1 MTKHFWKKMTCSF
14 LAVAIVAAGIPTWL
28 LGMTVAAGNDGNYI
42 KNPSFEDTD
51 GNAVP
56 DYSPNDWSVT
66 AGWFINADP
75 SAQDGSRVMIAQQ
88 NASATQTVSLP
99 DGNYNFSG
107 YLNAAGAGIQM
118 SITLTSGS
126 NSQTVSAK
134 SGDTAGYQTIDR
146 FAVTGGSVTVK
157 LEAAFETPFTSS
169 AVIDDLELTAVSSN
183 KIKNPSF
190 EETDGNAV
198 PDYSPNDWSVTSGWF
213 INADPSAQDG
223 SRVMIAQQN
232 ASATQTV
239 SLPDGNYNFS
249 GYLNAAGAGIQMSIT
264 LTSGSNSQTVSAKS
278 GDTAGY
284 QTIDRFAVTGGS
296 VTVKLEAAFETPFTS
311 SAVIDDLELIDCSTI
326 PTPQV
331 TVTYQ
336 ANGGIGT
343 MAAQDIDE
351 GVATALAKNRFT
363 YPKYTFT
370 GWNTQADGNGIAYTN
385 EQSVTLTEDLTLYA
399 QWQPAVIPGPDT
411 VAFTPDDLT
420 IDTDKRSTYKDN
432 ELNWYTDELLYNG
445 TAVLDGSRVFD
456 YDDSSAASDWQKME
470 NNFVRKDTDDNYAA
484 ALMFQVGHPLAD
496 RNYDIIYK
504 DLQVPVKGGK
514 FSYYLWLRNGLPMNH
529 NVFATAA
536 IAYDKE
542 GNAYNLGV
550 SDVLRWSGDERYF
563 TTPDDPNVAAMAGWY
578 HYEAAMPKDVE
589 IVKIGIMLT
598 KTDVN
603 SDAVIGP
610 SFVDTEGK
618 YGVAGE
624 TYWPGEDWTPVDE
637 ISFIDT
643 IVCDDNII
651 FDDELKWESEQAQI
665 NEMGEYLNPWC
676 MYDDKTI
683 ELDCTFNSLGM
694 ENTNII
700 YRDLDKGAQGGTFN
714 FKLYNCTNSYLDGE
728 AKYKVSVVGY
738 DKDGKKVELGDCT
751 DSMDGTDYLKFSG
764 LPQTAYVYNGY
775 NNCSVKLPA
784 DKILKRLEIHITE
797 TTEASVASALFMLD
811 DVKFIDSSFVT
822 LDSDNDKD
830 KDEDKDNESKA
841 DENPA
846 QNEDNTDTGVAMPI
860 GMMVVVILVS
870 AGALIITKGKIR
882 DEK

>member
-1 MTKHFWKKMTCSF
+1 MTKHFWKRIICSL
-14 LAVAIVAAGIPTWL
+14 LAVTIVAAGIPNWL
-28 LGMTVAAGNDGNYI
+28 LGLTVAAGNDGNYI
-42 KNPSFEDTD
+42 KNPSFEDTHGGAD
-51 GNAVP
+51 L
-56 DYSPNDWSVT
+56 DYSPIDWTVT
-66 AGWFINADP
+66 SGWFINADP
-75 SAQDGSRVMIAQQ
+75 SAQDGTRVMIATQ
-88 NASATQTVSLP
+88 NANATQTISLP

-134 SGDTAGYQTIDR
+134 SGDAAGYQTIDR
-146 FAVTGGSVTVK
+146 FAVTEGSVTVK
-157 LEAAFETPFTSS
+157 LEAT
-169 AVIDDLELTAVSSN
+169 
-183 KIKNPSF
+183 
-190 EETDGNAV
+190 
-198 PDYSPNDWSVTSGWF
+198 
-213 INADPSAQDG
+213 
-223 SRVMIAQQN
+223 
-232 ASATQTV
+232 
-239 SLPDGNYNFS
+239 
-249 GYLNAAGAGIQMSIT
+249 
-264 LTSGSNSQTVSAKS
+264 
-278 GDTAGY
+278 
-284 QTIDRFAVTGGS
+284 
-296 VTVKLEAAFETPFTS
+296 FETPFTS

-336 ANGGIGT
+336 ANGGTGT

-351 GVATALAKNRFT
+351 GVATALAKNRFK

-385 EQSVTLTEDLTLYA
+385 EQIVTLTEDLTLYA

-411 VAFTPDDLT
+411 IAFTPDDLT
-420 IDTDKRSTYKDN
+420 TDTDKRTTYKDN

-445 TAVLDGSRVFD
+445 SDLLDGSRVFD
-456 YDDSSAASDWQKME
+456 YDASSAASDWQKIE

-542 GNAYNLGV
+542 GNAYNLGI
-550 SDVLRWSGDERYF
+550 SDVLGWSGDQRYF
-563 TTPDDPNVAAMAGWY
+563 ETPDDPNVAAMAGWY
-578 HYEAAMPKDVE
+578 HYEAVMPKDVE

-598 KTDVN
+598 KTDVT

-610 SFVDTEGK
+610 AFVDAEGK
-618 YGVAGE
+618 YGEAGAN
-624 TYWPGEDWTPVDE
+624 YWPGEDWTPVDE

-643 IVCDDNII
+643 IVCDDNIV
-651 FDDELKWESEQAQI
+651 FDDELQWESEQAQI
-665 NEMGEYLNPWC
+665 NELGEYLNPWC

-683 ELDCTFNSLGM
+683 ELDCSFNSLGM
-694 ENTNII
+694 DNTNII
-700 YRDLDKGAQGGTFN
+700 YRDLDKGAQGGTFS

-738 DKDGKKVELGDCT
+738 DIAGNKVELGDCT

-797 TTEASVASALFMLD
+797 TTEASVVSALFMLD

-822 LDSDNDKD
+822 LESNNDKD
-830 KDEDKDNESKA
+830 DDKENESKS

-860 GMMVVVILVS
+860 GMMMAVILVS